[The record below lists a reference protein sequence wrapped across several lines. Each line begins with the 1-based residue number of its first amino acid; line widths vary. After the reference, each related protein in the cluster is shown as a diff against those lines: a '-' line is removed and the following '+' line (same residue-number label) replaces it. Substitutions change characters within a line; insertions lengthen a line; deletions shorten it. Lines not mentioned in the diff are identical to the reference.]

1 MRKLNIAIIGLGNIG
16 CYLYKYLNE
25 NKKILTEKNN
35 CEPIIKYIS
44 AKKKN
49 KKRNIKYK
57 KNQWLN
63 NYIDATKL
71 SDVDLIIELIGGA
84 EGAAKKLVFNALK
97 NKKSVVTANKALIAK
112 YGDQLAKIAEKN
124 KVNLEF
130 EASVCGG
137 VPIIRSL
144 KESLIANKISKI
156 YGIFNGTSNYILSSM
171 DNKNKNFDEVLSD
184 AKALGYAE
192 TNPAA
197 DLNGDD
203 VSSKLKI
210 LTSLCFNSFLNDK
223 IYVEGI
229 REIDKADIINANNL
243 GYKIKLIG
251 FAELLKGKIYQ
262 RVHPTLIRKN
272 SYIASIDGVLNAV
285 IVDGKPVGQS
295 IIQGEGAGPAATTS
309 ALVSDISSILRG
321 NIKFPF
327 SLSSKERK
335 KLKFDTIDNRFFSAY
350 IRFEVLD
357 KPGVLS
363 NITNIFSKNKVSI
376 KRLIQNPNRNKKI
389 SSIIIITHNAK
400 NISLNKILKE
410 VSKKNYVN
418 KNPKLIRIDEN

>member
-1 MRKLNIAIIGLGNIG
+1 
-16 CYLYKYLNE
+16 
-25 NKKILTEKNN
+25 
-35 CEPIIKYIS
+35 
-44 AKKKN
+44 
-49 KKRNIKYK
+49 
-57 KNQWLN
+57 
-63 NYIDATKL
+63 
-71 SDVDLIIELIGGA
+71 
-84 EGAAKKLVFNALK
+84 
-97 NKKSVVTANKALIAK
+97 
-112 YGDQLAKIAEKN
+112 
-124 KVNLEF
+124 
-130 EASVCGG
+130 
-137 VPIIRSL
+137 
-144 KESLIANKISKI
+144 
-156 YGIFNGTSNYILSSM
+156 M

-229 REIDKADIINANNL
+229 KEIDKVDIINANNL

-262 RVHPTLIRKN
+262 RVHPTLIKKN

-285 IVDGKPVGQS
+285 IIDGKPVGQS

-335 KLKFDTIDNRFFSAY
+335 KLKFDSIDNRFFSSY
-350 IRFEVLD
+350 LRFEVLD

-376 KRLIQNPNRNKKI
+376 KRLIQNPNKNKKI
-389 SSIIIITHNAK
+389 SSIIIITHSAK
-400 NISLNKILKE
+400 NIYLNKILKE
-410 VSKKNYVN
+410 VSKKNYIN
-418 KNPKLIRIDEN
+418 KKPKLIRIDEN